1 MRSSLR
7 YFIVTKYSP
16 CAPKWYRDWDLDL
29 GLTVQKL
36 NDWFRNKTCEWPVD
50 GGQCGV
56 FSRSDTTTTATTTT
70 TTKLTSPLTSA
81 PEDRQPPLSLARTD
95 PVFRIPDDYIYFDE
109 DDIRPVPDPDLTK
122 PLPVRFPTNKDT
134 SASSTSTIA
143 NIQPRT
149 KQTSS
154 TSLRST
160 KPPSITTTTTPIFV
174 ETETNRSF
182 PRSLFQ
188 EEGNS
193 DNSIDFGQT
202 FASKCMDIEILV

>member
-1 MRSSLR
+1 MTWNSKA
-7 YFIVTKYSP
+7 I
-16 CAPKWYRDWDLDL
+16 KWC
-29 GLTVQKL
+29 
-36 NDWFRNKTCEWPVD
+36 RNKTCEWPMD

-56 FSRSDTTTTATTTT
+56 FSRSDTTTATTTT
-70 TTKLTSPLTSA
+70 TRLTSPRTSA

-122 PLPVRFPTNKDT
+122 PLPVRFPTNTDT
-134 SASSTSTIA
+134 SSPPSSTFA

-149 KQTSS
+149 KQTPS
-154 TSLRST
+154 TSLRPT
-160 KPPSITTTTTPIFV
+160 KPSITTTTTPIFV

-202 FASKCMDIEILV
+202 FASKCMDLEILV